1 MLLKAVPGTESIFP
15 VTPARAF
22 VAEQPSASIR
32 APSNRP
38 QHPCAE
44 QSSAGIRTPAIPSES
59 VIHVFNTPLTW
70 TLTLVL
76 VAGGIHYA
84 MKAIRSR
91 RTTERINNSLHALMH
106 TLMAA
111 MLWDAAASITLAQI
125 AVLAAA
131 ALWFIIQAVA
141 RPQFRSFCAGSRD
154 RLKCLYHSLTMA
166 AAALMIAMM
175 AIPALAPPAPP
186 GSAMT
191 GSGMAGSGMPG
202 SGMSS
207 HGHHASTAALGPATA
222 SVHTAALA
230 IAFTVIFG
238 SAAVIFLVLLAR
250 RHRRPAHQT
259 TAHVQTPGHVQ
270 ATGHVQTTVHA
281 QTPGHVQATGHAA
294 RLDHVLEA
302 AGAIVMA
309 LMFAT
314 LAV

>member
-1 MLLKAVPGTESIFP
+1 M
-15 VTPARAF
+15 
-22 VAEQPSASIR
+22 
-32 APSNRP
+32 
-38 QHPCAE
+38 
-44 QSSAGIRTPAIPSES
+44 
-59 VIHVFNTPLTW
+59 FNTPALTW

-76 VAGGIHYA
+76 VVGGIHYA
-84 MKAIRSR
+84 LQAIRSR

-111 MLWDAAASITLAQI
+111 MLWDAAASTTLAQI

-141 RPQFRSFCAGSRD
+141 RPQFRSFCAGTRD

-175 AIPALAPPAPP
+175 AIPAIAPPAPT
-186 GSAMT
+186 GSAT
-191 GSGMAGSGMPG
+191 TG

-207 HGHHASTAALGPATA
+207 HGHHASTSALGPATA
-222 SVHTAALA
+222 SLHTAALA
-230 IAFTVIFG
+230 IALTVIFG
-238 SAAVIFLVLLAR
+238 TAAVIFLILLLR

-259 TAHVQTPGHVQ
+259 TGHIQ
-270 ATGHVQTTVHA
+270 ATGHS
-281 QTPGHVQATGHAA
+281 A

-302 AGAIVMA
+302 GGAAVMA

>member
-38 QHPCAE
+38 HRQ
-44 QSSAGIRTPAIPSES
+44 QSRRTPAIPSES

-191 GSGMAGSGMPG
+191 GSGMPGSGMPGSGMAG

-259 TAHVQTPGHVQ
+259 PGHVQ
-270 ATGHVQTTVHA
+270 ATGHVQTAAHVQTTGHA
-281 QTPGHVQATGHAA
+281 QTPGHAQATGHAA